1 MHACQQRSA
10 FINAELMRQSTGV
23 PRCAPCVLLTLV
35 VNQVPMRPST
45 LLVLLAVSLP
55 FATNA
60 QDGLLDPT
68 FSGDGKVVYDS
79 GGNEENGVA
88 IAARPDG
95 KIWVLANSY
104 STSMKILLMRF
115 NSDGTLDNTFFG
127 DGTQELSQGAGNT
140 FSSCMVL
147 RNDGSLLIGGYYI
160 DELGYTS
167 PMVLKVDANGNPVPG
182 FGTSGF
188 AFGTN
193 DGYRVTD
200 LGVQSTGTIVVTLG
214 PLSEIN
220 PAVCAV
226 SSAGVFGTPLL
237 QLQCS
242 LFDRLT
248 ALQVQADDRVL
259 ITGYRGTDNGSNWVA
274 LILALNPD
282 LSGDLTFS
290 PGYICGVLN
299 AQTDGVE
306 YYDSGNPLF
315 FTNDTGNDI
324 AVLGNGDIMVAGTT
338 IDTTGN
344 GDVYR
349 TSLLK
354 VHSDNTA
361 DESFGLQGWIKPY
374 VGSFFKSLLVVDNK
388 VLAVGGDFSST
399 LALARFNTD
408 GTLDPSFGDL
418 GGFTHTGVGEF
429 STNPGGMA
437 VQTDGRIL
445 VVGTAVNDNN
455 DVLVARYNVGAV
467 GLDEATT
474 NPGDMHVYPN
484 PAQGAFTVTPPR
496 GAQQLIL
503 TDALGQVVL
512 QRSLNGA
519 TNTSLDVATP
529 GVYQLCILAEG
540 TRSVQRVV
548 VM

>member
-1 MHACQQRSA
+1 MRYATLFVLSA
-10 FINAELMRQSTGV
+10 
-23 PRCAPCVLLTLV
+23 LL
-35 VNQVPMRPST
+35 
-45 LLVLLAVSLP
+45 LP
-55 FATNA
+55 FTTNA

-88 IAARPDG
+88 IAVRPDG
-95 KIWVLANSY
+95 KIWVVANSY
-104 STSMKILLMRF
+104 STSMKILLMRY
-115 NSDGTLDNTFFG
+115 NSDGTPDNTFFG
-127 DGTQELSQGAGNT
+127 DGSEELSQGAGNT

-147 RNDGSLLIGGYYI
+147 QNDGSLFLGGYYI
-160 DELGYTS
+160 DELGYTA
-167 PMVLKVDANGNPVPG
+167 PMVIKLDANGNPMPA

-200 LGVQSTGTIVVTLG
+200 LGVQSTGTIVLTLG

-226 SSAGVFGTPLL
+226 SSAGVFGAPLV

-282 LSGDLTFS
+282 LSGDLIFS

-324 AVLGNGDIMVAGTT
+324 AVLANGDIMVAGTT

-354 VHSDNTA
+354 VHDDNSV

-374 VGSFFKSLLVVDNK
+374 VGSFFKSLLVVGNK
-388 VLAVGGDFSST
+388 VLAVGGNYDGS

-408 GTLDPSFGDL
+408 GTLDLPFGDL
-418 GGFTHTGVGEF
+418 GGFTHTAVGSL
-429 STNPGGMA
+429 STNPGGLA
-437 VQTDGRIL
+437 VQADGRIL
-445 VVGTAVNDNN
+445 VVGTAVNNNN
-455 DVLVARYNVGAV
+455 DVLIARYNGTVVSIDEEANNPS
-467 GLDEATT
+467 GL
-474 NPGDMHVYPN
+474 GVYPN
-484 PAQGAFTVTPPR
+484 PAQGGFTIAMPR
-496 GAQQLIL
+496 GAQQLLL

-512 QRSLNGA
+512 QRTINGIN
-519 TNTSLDVATP
+519 NTWLELTTP
-529 GVYQLCILAEG
+529 GVYHVCVLVNGERI
-540 TRSVQRVV
+540 VQRVV